1 MKRTFFIFFILVPG
15 LNLAFTQSKSL
26 LKKFF
31 VQAESHYLFR
41 EYELA
46 NPLYLSLYDLQQGNA
61 NIQYKIGNCYL
72 HIPFEQTKAISYL
85 ELAVVNT
92 NYDANEKSF
101 KETQAPLDAYFSLG
115 NAYRVNNELDKAIAT
130 YKKFKD
136 LLTARDEV
144 VNADFID
151 QQILA
156 CQNAK
161 KLIETP
167 VRLKK
172 ENLGEEINIVSL
184 NLYPAVSGDESTL
197 VYTCKFG
204 EEDVIYFSRKE
215 GGEWTIPIDI
225 TYQIGSDRDCSST
238 SLNYDGTELYV
249 YKIDDF
255 VGNIYVSYFENG
267 EWSKIQKLNR
277 NINTKYYESHASISK
292 DGKTLYFTSNREG
305 GIGGLDIYKSER
317 SENGDWGPAV
327 NLGSGINTPFN
338 ENTPFITSN
347 DSVLYFSSEGHFN
360 MGGYDIF
367 KAKNRNNGW
376 GKPENIGYPINSTD
390 DNLFFQPVK
399 NGAYAYY
406 SMLEGYK
413 SMGIY
418 RLSLFGK
425 DIKRSFEIKGI
436 VSLKDTTLLFNE
448 NFRVSLMM
456 DTSLVDTIDVSFPN
470 TETGLY
476 GFVANSGDYQLIF
489 EGLGYNKHL
498 EFVSLP
504 VDFPLTEIVINIEL
518 VPDPSF
524 KREVIPPKPILD
536 FSSIPTV
543 ESIDSSIL
551 ILDAVVRDVDYVAVE
566 DDEILFF
573 TVQLMALKRP
583 VDVTYFKE
591 FYDVKVVYNDADQF
605 YRYTTGQFD
614 TLEEA
619 RAERL
624 RIINLGYLDVF
635 TKTVYREIKEN

>member
-1 MKRTFFIFFILVPG
+1 MRRIIVVFIILFFC
-15 LNLAFTQSKSL
+15 LNLANTQSKKT
-26 LKKFF
+26 LKEFF
-31 VQAESHYLFR
+31 VQAESHYLFG

-46 NPLYLSLYDLQQGNA
+46 NPLYLSLYDLQQENA

-72 HIPFEQTKAISYL
+72 NIPFEETKAIPYL
-85 ELAVVNT
+85 EMAIRNA
-92 NYDANEKSF
+92 NYDANEESY

-115 NAYRVNNELDKAIAT
+115 NAYRVNNELDKAINT
-130 YKKFKD
+130 YKKFMD
-136 LLTARDEV
+136 LLTTRDEM

-167 VRLKK
+167 VKINK

-184 NLYPAVSGDESTL
+184 NLNPAVSGDESSL

-204 EEDVIYFSRKE
+204 EEDVIYYSRKE
-215 GGEWTIPIDI
+215 SGEWTIPIDI
-225 TYQIGSDRDCSST
+225 THQIGSDRDCSST
-238 SLNYDGTELYV
+238 SLNYDGTELYI

-255 VGNIYVSYFENG
+255 IGNIYVSYFENG
-267 EWSKIQKLNR
+267 QWGKIQKLNR

-292 DGKTLYFTSNREG
+292 DGKTLYFGSNREG
-305 GIGGLDIYKSER
+305 GFGGLDIYKSER

-327 NLGSGINTPFN
+327 NLGSNINTPFN

-360 MGGYDIF
+360 MGGYDVF
-367 KAKNRNNGW
+367 RAKNQKNEW
-376 GKPENIGYPINSTD
+376 GKPENVGYPINSTD
-390 DNLFFQPVK
+390 DNLFFQPVQ

-425 DIKRSFEIKGI
+425 EIKRIFEIKGTLSLQDTI
-436 VSLKDTTLLFNE
+436 IEFNEKFYVSLLDTAMADTL
-448 NFRVSLMM
+448 
-456 DTSLVDTIDVSFPN
+456 DVSFPN
-470 TETGLY
+470 KQTGYYSFLASNGNY
-476 GFVANSGDYQLIF
+476 KLIF
-489 EGLGYNKHL
+489 EGLGYKKQE

-504 VDFPLTEIVINIEL
+504 VDFALTEIVIDVEL
-518 VPDPSF
+518 EPDTAF
-524 KREVIPPKPILD
+524 KREAPPPRRPILD
-536 FSSIPTV
+536 FSTIPIV
-543 ESIDSSIL
+543 EAIDSTKL
-551 ILDAVVRDVDYVAVE
+551 IENAVVRDVDYVHSE
-566 DDEILFF
+566 GEEILFY
-573 TVQLMALKRP
+573 TVQLMALKNP
-583 VDVTYFKE
+583 VDVSYFKE
-591 FYDVKVVYNDADQF
+591 FNDVSVVYSDEDKF
-605 YRYTTGQFD
+605 YRYTTGKFD

-624 RIINLGYLDVF
+624 RIIDVGYLDVF
-635 TKTVYREIKEN
+635 TKKVYREVNKN

>member
-1 MKRTFFIFFILVPG
+1 MKRTFFIFFILVLG

-26 LKKFF
+26 IKKFF
-31 VQAESHYLFR
+31 VQAESHYLFG

-46 NPLYLSLYDLQQGNA
+46 NPLYLSLYDLQQENA

-72 HIPFEQTKAISYL
+72 NIPFEQTKAISYL
-85 ELAVVNT
+85 ELSVANT
-92 NYDANEKSF
+92 NYNAKEESF

-136 LLTARDEV
+136 LLVARDEV
-144 VNADFID
+144 INADFID
-151 QQILA
+151 LQILA

-167 VRLKK
+167 VKIEK

-184 NLYPAVSGDESTL
+184 NLYPAVSGDESSL
-197 VYTCKFG
+197 AYTCKFG
-204 EEDVIYFSRKE
+204 EDDAIYYSRKE
-215 GGEWTIPIDI
+215 GGEWTIPVDI

-238 SLNYDGTELYV
+238 SLNYDGTELYI

-305 GIGGLDIYKSER
+305 GEGGLDIYKSER
-317 SENGDWGPAV
+317 SENDDWGPAV

-376 GKPENIGYPINSTD
+376 GKPGNIGYPINSTD

-406 SMLEGYK
+406 SMLDGYK

-418 RLSLFGK
+418 RLSLFGE
-425 DIKRSFEIKGI
+425 DIIRSFEIKGI
-436 VSLKDTTLLFNE
+436 VSLQDTTLLFNE
-448 NFRVSLMM
+448 NYRVSLM
-456 DTSLVDTIDVSFPN
+456 DTSLADTIDVSFPN

-476 GFVANSGDYQLIF
+476 SFKTTSGEYQLIF

-504 VDFPLTEIVINIEL
+504 VDFPLTEIVINVEL
-518 VPDPSF
+518 VPDTSF

-536 FSSIPTV
+536 FSKAPLV

-551 ILDAVVRDVDYVAVE
+551 ILDAIVRDVDYVAIGE
-566 DDEILFF
+566 DEILFF

-591 FYDVKVVYNDADQF
+591 FYDVKVVYNDKDQF